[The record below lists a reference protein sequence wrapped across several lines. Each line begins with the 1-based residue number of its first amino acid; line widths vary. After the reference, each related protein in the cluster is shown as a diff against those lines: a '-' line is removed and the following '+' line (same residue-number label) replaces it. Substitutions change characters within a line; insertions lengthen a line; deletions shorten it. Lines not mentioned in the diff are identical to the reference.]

1 MYLLEKI
8 CSICQTVLTG
18 KNVRFQKKKRQFRL
32 RSSANDFIRLIS
44 ISLEAVIGKKNFLYI
59 ADHFK
64 LNFLDWF
71 ILGSSKNKTR
81 SLRENPGAEFFL
93 KLYFSVELFRFPV
106 LLLPF
111 RGSFNETLHSSINF
125 EQYRGEQTNNYINT
139 SSIHK
144 CTALYILNFAMAK
157 SC

>member
-1 MYLLEKI
+1 MYLLEKV

-81 SLRENPGAEFFL
+81 PLRENPGAEFFF
-93 KLYFSVELFRFPV
+93 KVVFFCEIVPV
-106 LLLPF
+106 PGFIITFQGL
-111 RGSFNETLHSSINF
+111 I
-125 EQYRGEQTNNYINT
+125 Q
-139 SSIHK
+139 
-144 CTALYILNFAMAK
+144 
-157 SC
+157 